1 MEKLPEKHITI
12 EMIEDLAGTIPAST
26 MTQIARTYLNLD
38 IDLIDCLRVEAKDN
52 NWRFNFEVLNQFMKT
67 NDNSPLVSV
76 TSIDQR

>member
-1 MEKLPEKHITI
+1 MEKLPEKNITI

-26 MTQIARTYLNLD
+26 MTQIARTYLKLD
-38 IDLIDCLRVEAKDN
+38 IDLIDCLRVEAKNN